1 MVSPAFA
8 SHPWETPMRL
18 TALYLTSITC
28 GFCMMALE
36 ILGGRF
42 IQPVFGSSIDVWAA
56 IISVF
61 ILSLSIGYVAGGRVA
76 DRSHSNGPLGW
87 VIVLAGVFFLLTP
100 VYGMPLMLGLGDSVQ
115 TARWGVLLAAFLLF
129 LLPSL
134 LLGMVSPILV
144 KLVFT
149 SAEKVGTTTGTLYAI
164 GSIGNV
170 LGILVSDYV
179 LLAHVSLNSNILAMG
194 VVLCVLGLLHLLRPM
209 HATAHIAAQAVPD
222 RDAGAA
228 A

>member
-1 MVSPAFA
+1 
-8 SHPWETPMRL
+8 MRL

-42 IQPVFGSSIDVWAA
+42 IQPIFGSSIDVWAA

-61 ILSLSIGYVAGGRVA
+61 ILSLSIGYVAGGRIA
-76 DRSHSNGPLGW
+76 DRSHTNAPLGW
-87 VIVLAGVFFLLTP
+87 VIILAGVFFLLTP
-100 VYGMPLMLGLGDSVQ
+100 WYGMPLMLSLGESVHA
-115 TARWGVLLAAFLLF
+115 ARWGVLLAALLLF

-149 SAEKVGTTTGTLYAI
+149 SAEKVGTTTGTLYAV
-164 GSIGNV
+164 GSVGNV

-179 LLAHVSLNSNILAMG
+179 LLAHVSLNTNILAMG
-194 VVLCVLGLLHLLRPM
+194 VVLCALGLLHLLRPM
-209 HATAHIAAQAVPD
+209 HATAHMAEKVVPD
-222 RDAGAA
+222 RDTGALA
-228 A
+228 

>member
-1 MVSPAFA
+1 MQSAGPSHRGEPPADGSPRSAAHVAVGRSPSGPRRVDSPGIVPMVSPAFA

-56 IISVF
+56 IISGF

-100 VYGMPLMLGLGDSVQ
+100 VYGMPLMLGL
-115 TARWGVLLAAFLLF
+115 
-129 LLPSL
+129 
-134 LLGMVSPILV
+134 
-144 KLVFT
+144 
-149 SAEKVGTTTGTLYAI
+149 
-164 GSIGNV
+164 
-170 LGILVSDYV
+170 
-179 LLAHVSLNSNILAMG
+179 
-194 VVLCVLGLLHLLRPM
+194 
-209 HATAHIAAQAVPD
+209 
-222 RDAGAA
+222 
-228 A
+228 

>member
-1 MVSPAFA
+1 
-8 SHPWETPMRL
+8 MRL

-61 ILSLSIGYVAGGRVA
+61 ILSLSIGYVAGGRIA
-76 DRSHSNGPLGW
+76 DRSHTNSALGW
-87 VIVLAGVFFLLTP
+87 VILAAGVFFCLTP
-100 VYGMPLMLGLGDSVQ
+100 WYGMPLMLSLGESVH

-149 SAEKVGTTTGTLYAI
+149 GADKVGSTTGTLYAI

-170 LGILVSDYV
+170 LGILVSDYL
-179 LLAHVSLNSNILAMG
+179 LLAYVSLNTTILVMG
-194 VVLCVLGLLHLLRPM
+194 AVLCVLGILHLAKPI
-209 HATAHIAAQAVPD
+209 HATGHVTEKTVPD
-222 RDAGAA
+222 TATGVSA
-228 A
+228 

>member
-1 MVSPAFA
+1 
-8 SHPWETPMRL
+8 MRL
-18 TALYLTSITC
+18 LALYLTSITC

-61 ILSLSIGYVAGGRVA
+61 ILSLSIGYVAGGRIA
-76 DRSHSNGPLGW
+76 DRSHTNAALGW
-87 VIVLAGVFFLLTP
+87 VILLAGVFFCLTP
-100 VYGMPLMLGLGDSVQ
+100 VYGMPLMLGLGEAVH
-115 TARWGVLLAAFLLF
+115 TARWGVLLAALLLF
-129 LLPSL
+129 LIPSL

-149 SAEKVGTTTGTLYAI
+149 GADKVGSTTGTLYAI
-164 GSIGNV
+164 GSVGNV

-179 LLAHVSLNSNILAMG
+179 LLAYVPINTTILVMG
-194 VVLCVLGLLHLLRPM
+194 AVLCVLGLLHLVRKI
-209 HATAHIAAQAVPD
+209 HATGHVTEKTVPD
-222 RDAGAA
+222 SDLGVPA
-228 A
+228 

>member
-1 MVSPAFA
+1 
-8 SHPWETPMRL
+8 MRL

-61 ILSLSIGYVAGGRVA
+61 ILSLSIGYVAGGRIA
-76 DRSHSNGPLGW
+76 DRSHTNAALGW
-87 VIVLAGVFFLLTP
+87 VILLAGVFFCLTP
-100 VYGMPLMLGLGDSVQ
+100 WYGMPLMLGLGEAVH
-115 TARWGVLLAAFLLF
+115 TARWGVLLAALLLF
-129 LLPSL
+129 LIPSL

-149 SAEKVGTTTGTLYAI
+149 GADKVGSTTGTLYAI
-164 GSIGNV
+164 GSVGNV

-179 LLAHVSLNSNILAMG
+179 LLAYVPINTTILVMG
-194 VVLCVLGLLHLLRPM
+194 GVLCVLGILHLARPI
-209 HATAHIAAQAVPD
+209 HATAHVTEKTVPD
-222 RDAGAA
+222 TDAGAPA
-228 A
+228 

>member
-1 MVSPAFA
+1 
-8 SHPWETPMRL
+8 MRL

-42 IQPVFGSSIDVWAA
+42 IQPIFGSSIDVWAA

-61 ILSLSIGYVAGGRVA
+61 ILSLSIGYVAGGRIA
-76 DRSHSNGPLGW
+76 DRSHTNAALGW
-87 VIVLAGVFFLLTP
+87 VILTAGVFFCLTP
-100 VYGMPLMLGLGDSVQ
+100 VYGMPLMLALGEDVH
-115 TARWGVLLAAFLLF
+115 TARWGVLLAAMLLF

-149 SAEKVGTTTGTLYAI
+149 GADKVGSTTGTLYAI
-164 GSIGNV
+164 GSVGNV

-179 LLAHVSLNSNILAMG
+179 LLAYVSLNTNILVMG
-194 VVLCVLGLLHLLRPM
+194 AVLCVLGLLHLLKPM
-209 HATAHIAAQAVPD
+209 HATGHVTEKTLPD
-222 RDAGAA
+222 SEVGATA
-228 A
+228 